1 MRSSYERLHTKTM
14 KDNHPVDEEPAIHK
28 PPFFKSWAGMY
39 WLVLGNLAFMIVV
52 FYIITKIYE

>member
-1 MRSSYERLHTKTM
+1 MRDKE
-14 KDNHPVDEEPAIHK
+14 PVDKERALEK

-39 WLVLGNLAFMIVV
+39 WLVLGNLVFLILL